1 MDFYLSRDPKRL
13 GNSALGGGGGEEE
26 GEERASIHFQS
37 ESPVLKR
44 QLCLRWGKGRRAPN
58 RQAKNR

>member
-1 MDFYLSRDPKRL
+1 MTQKDCL

-44 QLCLRWGKGRRAPN
+44 QLCLVGEGEKSTKQTGKEQVTNP
-58 RQAKNR
+58 